1 MEGTEEGT
9 AWYKMAQDASRH
21 FYNTLMFQK
30 CVGVCSGEL
39 EIGGEGAGGA
49 WSRRRN
55 IAGNSNRMNE
65 MALTLLH

>member
-39 EIGGEGAGGA
+39 EIGGEGAGEHGRA
-49 WSRRRN
+49 
-55 IAGNSNRMNE
+55 E
-65 MALTLLH
+65 ETLPEIPIG